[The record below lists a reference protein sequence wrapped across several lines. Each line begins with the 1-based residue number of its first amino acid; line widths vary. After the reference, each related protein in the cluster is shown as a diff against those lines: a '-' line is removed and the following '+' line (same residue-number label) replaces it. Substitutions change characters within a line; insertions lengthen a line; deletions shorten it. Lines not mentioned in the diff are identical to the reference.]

1 MNPKSFPDHIL
12 DPADAFGAELDRV
25 WLTVSETYD
34 VKAGLPDIQTLFKGV
49 DLGDARQAAR
59 GVLVNM
65 LDEVIQNVCRFSTW
79 YTQPAR
85 AFGLTS
91 VRDSL
96 TQQTRWLLA
105 PEAEQR
111 WKHELQALV
120 DVIDE
125 NCGLLQAVLLV
136 DKLMEEAPENDPYV
150 VIRCRCS
157 PERRIQVRSSILR
170 TAELICD
177 ECKHAFA

>member
-25 WLTVSETYD
+25 WRTVSETYD
-34 VKAGLPDIQTLFKGV
+34 VKAGVPDIQTLFKGV
-49 DLGDARQAAR
+49 DLDEARQAAR

-65 LDEVIQNVCRFSTW
+65 LDEIIQNVCRFSKW

-91 VRDSL
+91 VRDSF
-96 TQQTRWLLA
+96 THQTRWLLA
-105 PEAEQR
+105 PEAERR
-111 WKHELQALV
+111 WKNELKVLER
-120 DVIDE
+120 VIDE
-125 NCGLLQAVLLV
+125 HCGLLQAVLLV
-136 DKLMEEAPENDPYV
+136 DRLMEEAPEEDPYV

-157 PERRIQVRSSILR
+157 PERRIQVRRSILK